1 MHVQM
6 YRTRIPNLKKV
17 FISSVTAVF
26 TKSAKSGLRTQ
37 QLKSS
42 LKLYL
47 RKGELKAYF
56 EGVWLT
62 KTYRWTAEKNSRIIY
77 GCYFP
82 LLLFTTPFCY
92 YPLLGTV
99 CTRETFFFFFLTE
112 AYLLVDLL
120 WFLLLL
126 LSFWFWFGLCF

>member
-17 FISSVTAVF
+17 LFSSVTAVF

-56 EGVWLT
+56 EGV
-62 KTYRWTAEKNSRIIY
+62 
-77 GCYFP
+77 
-82 LLLFTTPFCY
+82 
-92 YPLLGTV
+92 
-99 CTRETFFFFFLTE
+99 
-112 AYLLVDLL
+112 
-120 WFLLLL
+120 
-126 LSFWFWFGLCF
+126 

>member
-47 RKGELKAYF
+47 RKGEIKAYF
-56 EGVWLT
+56 EGV
-62 KTYRWTAEKNSRIIY
+62 
-77 GCYFP
+77 
-82 LLLFTTPFCY
+82 
-92 YPLLGTV
+92 
-99 CTRETFFFFFLTE
+99 
-112 AYLLVDLL
+112 
-120 WFLLLL
+120 
-126 LSFWFWFGLCF
+126 